1 MSPIIFIN
9 IDQEVQAIYEKKE
22 PRPLAIF
29 HFLQLHFIEF
39 TFQNRII
46 NFHPLA
52 TDRLINIDRSLSFKR
67 QGRMR
72 ESEEV

>member
-1 MSPIIFIN
+1 MSPVIFIN
-9 IDQEVQAIYEKKE
+9 IDQEVQEIYEKSQ

-29 HFLQLHFIEF
+29 HFLQLRFIEF

-46 NFHPLA
+46 NFNPLA